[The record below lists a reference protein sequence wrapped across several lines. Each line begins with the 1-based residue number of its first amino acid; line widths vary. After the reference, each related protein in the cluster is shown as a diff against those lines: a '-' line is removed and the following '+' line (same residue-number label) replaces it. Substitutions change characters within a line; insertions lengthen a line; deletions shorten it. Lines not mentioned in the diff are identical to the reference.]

1 MQLLSIEGSAKIHKH
16 FKIVIFEN
24 ETVKKFLIQTQK
36 SMTAQSKSSMKRSK
50 PSYFMA
56 ILGVALVLFILG
68 MLGWLVINASKLE
81 NYFMGSVQ
89 VHAFIREGS
98 PGRDV
103 EVVKNN
109 IATRPYA
116 KNVEFITKDMAR
128 AKFIG
133 DGNENWNKVLDYN
146 PLPAS
151 IDFYLDPMYVNKD
164 SLKVITADINKNF
177 IISEVKYPDAV
188 VSNLNNIVKKIG
200 YFLLALAGTLAIIV
214 IVLIDNTIKLAMFSN
229 RFLIK
234 TMQMVG
240 ATRWFISKPFDS
252 KAIINGLISAVIANA
267 SIYSIIYGVE
277 NWWLPEIK
285 ALRDNGLLA
294 LLFFGIT
301 LIGISITFIS
311 THRSVMKYLKMKLDD
326 LY

>member
-1 MQLLSIEGSAKIHKH
+1 M
-16 FKIVIFEN
+16 
-24 ETVKKFLIQTQK
+24 TTQGK
-36 SMTAQSKSSMKRSK
+36 ESMKRSK

-81 NYFMGSVQ
+81 SYFKGSVQ
-89 VHAFIREGS
+89 VNAFIREGS
-98 PGRDV
+98 PQRDIDM
-103 EVVKNN
+103 VKKA
-109 IATRPYA
+109 IESKPYA
-116 KNVEFITKDMAR
+116 RAVEYTTKEQAR
-128 AKFIG
+128 KKFIG
-133 DGNENWNKVLDYN
+133 DGNEDWNKVLDYN

-151 IDFYLDPMYVNKD
+151 IDFYLQPDYVNKD
-164 SLKVITADINKNF
+164 SLTKISKEITKNF

-188 VSNLNNIVKKIG
+188 VSNLNNIVRKTG
-200 YFLLALAGTLAIIV
+200 YFLLALAGILALIV
-214 IVLIDNTIKLAMFSN
+214 IILIDNTIKLAMFSN

-240 ATRWFISKPFDS
+240 ATRWFISKPFD
-252 KAIINGLISAVIANA
+252 KRAVINGLYSAGLAILALN
-267 SIYSIIYGVE
+267 IIIYGVE

-285 ALRDNGLLA
+285 ALRDNTLLA
-294 LLFFGIT
+294 LLFLLLV

-311 THRSVMKYLKMKLDD
+311 THRSVTKYLKMKLDD

>member
-1 MQLLSIEGSAKIHKH
+1 
-16 FKIVIFEN
+16 
-24 ETVKKFLIQTQK
+24 
-36 SMTAQSKSSMKRSK
+36 MTAQSKASMRRSK

-98 PGRDV
+98 PIKEIDA
-103 EVVKNN
+103 VKSS
-109 IATRPYA
+109 IASKPYA
-116 KNVEFITKDMAR
+116 KGVEYITKDMAR
-128 AKFIG
+128 QKFIG
-133 DGNENWNKVLDYN
+133 DGNEEWNKVLDYN

-151 IDFYLDPMYVNKD
+151 IDFYLDPSYVNKD
-164 SLKVITADINKNF
+164 SLKSISTEITKNF

-188 VSNLNNIVKKIG
+188 VSNLNNIVRKISL
-200 YFLLALAGTLAIIV
+200 FLLLLAAILAIIV
-214 IVLIDNTIKLAMFSN
+214 IILIDNTIKLAMFSN
-229 RFLIK
+229 RFIIK

-240 ATRWFISKPFDS
+240 ATRWFISKPFDTR
-252 KAIINGLISAVIANA
+252 AIINGLISALLAIAA
-267 SIYSIIYGVE
+267 ISIIIYGVE

-285 ALRDNGLLA
+285 ALRDVGMLM
-294 LLFFGIT
+294 LLFFVLI

-311 THRSVMKYLKMKLDD
+311 THRSVTKYLKMKLDD

>member
-1 MQLLSIEGSAKIHKH
+1 
-16 FKIVIFEN
+16 
-24 ETVKKFLIQTQK
+24 
-36 SMTAQSKSSMKRSK
+36 MTAQRNASMKRSK

-81 NYFMGSVQ
+81 SYFKGSVQ
-89 VHAFIREGS
+89 VNAFVRDGS
-98 PGRDV
+98 PQREIDMV
-103 EVVKNN
+103 RKTIESK
-109 IATRPYA
+109 PYA
-116 KNVEFITKDMAR
+116 RNVEFVTKETAR

-133 DGNENWNKVLDYN
+133 DGNDDWNKVLDYN

-151 IDFYLDPMYVNKD
+151 IDFYLEPAYVNKD
-164 SLKVITADINKNF
+164 SLKKITTEITKNF

-188 VSNLNNIVKKIG
+188 VSNLNNIVKKTG
-200 YFLLALAGTLAIIV
+200 YFLLALAGVLALIV
-214 IVLIDNTIKLAMFSN
+214 IILIDNTIKLAMFSN

-240 ATRWFISKPFDS
+240 ATRWFISKPFDT
-252 KAIINGLISAVIANA
+252 KAILNGLTSAIIAIA
-267 SIYSIIYGVE
+267 ALVLIIYGVE

-285 ALRDNGLLA
+285 ALRDNGMLA
-294 LLFFGIT
+294 VLFTGLI

>member
-1 MQLLSIEGSAKIHKH
+1 
-16 FKIVIFEN
+16 
-24 ETVKKFLIQTQK
+24 
-36 SMTAQSKSSMKRSK
+36 MTAQSKASMRRSK

-68 MLGWLVINASKLE
+68 MLGWLVINATKLE
-81 NYFMGSVQ
+81 TYFKGSVQ
-89 VHAFIREGS
+89 VQAFVRDGS
-98 PGRDV
+98 PQKEIDA
-103 EVVKNN
+103 VKQK
-109 IATRPYA
+109 IESRPYA
-116 KNVEFITKDMAR
+116 RNVQFITKEMAR
-128 AKFIG
+128 TKFIG
-133 DGNENWNKVLDYN
+133 DGNQDWDKVLDYN

-151 IDFYLDPMYVNKD
+151 IDFFLEPEYVNKD
-164 SLKVITADINKNF
+164 SLKTITTEITKNF

-188 VSNLNNIVKKIG
+188 VSNLNNIVRKAG
-200 YFLLALAGTLAIIV
+200 YFLLALAGILALIV
-214 IVLIDNTIKLAMFSN
+214 IILIDNTIKLAMFSN

-252 KAIINGLISAVIANA
+252 RAIVNGFISAVLAITALL
-267 SIYSIIYGVE
+267 IIIYGVE

-285 ALRDNGLLA
+285 ALRDNGMLV
-294 LLFFGIT
+294 LLFLGLI

-311 THRSVMKYLKMKLDD
+311 THRSVTKYLKMKLDD